1 MASKLKETGGAAPQ
15 HDERITEVI
24 AELRKL
30 NAASKGNALGEKEA
44 TGRAV
49 GEEKRAKAKDKKDE
63 KGGWL
68 GSRVGM
74 KEQFTRRFVAARAVN
89 LSLPGNR
96 TNLENQLKL
105 LEFAKNQFD
114 YHEWDKAQTI
124 AIQGDQAELDRE
136 KDKVVDTTKDD
147 KKKKLDK
154 TEKDTAKQTKGFF
167 SKLLGKFTGGGF
179 MMGAGALLGG
189 LGVLAGGAGLL
200 LKELNDLDGKA
211 IRANVNE
218 LFGIS
223 DDVGGKGAFFLEGG
237 TFMLAM
243 TGLGIGL
250 ALFSVGSTIAGLSDG
265 LTNFTNPTWA
275 QSIVDNV
282 TTLLSISDLV
292 GGKAELLKE
301 GGAFALSMTGIGIGI
316 GMFGVG
322 GAVAAIGA
330 TFDETLKTFTGG
342 TGWADNLKTNVKTLL
357 GIKDELGGNW
367 DLLKDGMAFG
377 LAMAGIGI
385 GVGLFGIGGG
395 LAAVGASFDETLK
408 TFTGGVSWADNLKAN
423 VITLLSIKD
432 ELGGNWDLLKDAG
445 AFVLAMTGIALG
457 IGVFAI
463 GGAAGVATAGFD
475 AALKSFSGE
484 SFATNIKKNV
494 VELLSIKD
502 ELGGNW
508 DLLKDS
514 GAFVLA
520 MTGIGLGLAA
530 FAVGKAGSGLA
541 EIITQFSGVGFAS
554 TIKANVVDLL
564 GISSLEGVN
573 MVAATEFA
581 AVMGVISAGV
591 LAFSVT
597 KGFDALV
604 GVGAGILN
612 FFSGNESPVGE
623 MLKIADKADELDQA
637 ATALDSLADALH
649 KMTMLKFSN
658 LDLEFSKFANDL
670 AWGVKGI
677 HVAMYG
683 GTFDPP
689 GFLKAANRA
698 VTIDAGKGLAS
709 IAPLDFENAG
719 TGITIL
725 NRALNNWDGSNTKGE
740 GAKIEGG
747 ATTGDITTVDD
758 HSTKVII
765 NQAPEIVTFEGKQG
779 FAPLGN

>member
-432 ELGGNWDLLKDAG
+432 ELGGNWDLLKD
-445 AFVLAMTGIALG
+445 
-457 IGVFAI
+457 
-463 GGAAGVATAGFD
+463 
-475 AALKSFSGE
+475 
-484 SFATNIKKNV
+484 
-494 VELLSIKD
+494 
-502 ELGGNW
+502 
-508 DLLKDS
+508 S

>member
-89 LSLPGNR
+89 FSLPGNR
-96 TNLENQLKL
+96 SNAANQELMLGL
-105 LEFAKNQFD
+105 LGEQKIYQ
-114 YHEWDKAQTI
+114 EWNKAQTI
-124 AIQGDQAELDRE
+124 AIQGDKAELDRE

-223 DDVGGKGAFFLEGG
+223 DDVGGKGAFFLESG
-237 TFMLAM
+237 T
-243 TGLGIGL
+243 
-250 ALFSVGSTIAGLSDG
+250 
-265 LTNFTNPTWA
+265 
-275 QSIVDNV
+275 
-282 TTLLSISDLV
+282 
-292 GGKAELLKE
+292 
-301 GGAFALSMTGIGIGI
+301 
-316 GMFGVG
+316 
-322 GAVAAIGA
+322 
-330 TFDETLKTFTGG
+330 
-342 TGWADNLKTNVKTLL
+342 
-357 GIKDELGGNW
+357 
-367 DLLKDGMAFG
+367 
-377 LAMAGIGI
+377 
-385 GVGLFGIGGG
+385 
-395 LAAVGASFDETLK
+395 
-408 TFTGGVSWADNLKAN
+408 
-423 VITLLSIKD
+423 
-432 ELGGNWDLLKDAG
+432 
-445 AFVLAMTGIALG
+445 
-457 IGVFAI
+457 
-463 GGAAGVATAGFD
+463 
-475 AALKSFSGE
+475 
-484 SFATNIKKNV
+484 
-494 VELLSIKD
+494 
-502 ELGGNW
+502 
-508 DLLKDS
+508 
-514 GAFVLA
+514 FVLA
-520 MTGIGLGLAA
+520 MTGIGLGLVAFSAGALVAA
-530 FAVGKAGSGLA
+530 AVDKFAGDGAWAENIVTNVTTLLGMAGGTIGSNAALLGSGLVFGTAMAAIGAGLVAFSAGSIAGTAATGMDLALKKFSDGVSWSQNIVDNVETLLGITSGGFWSNAGILAKGLVLGTALAVIGAGLLAFSIGATTGVAAAGMDEALKTFTGGTSFADNIVYNVEKLLSIADGFGENIGLLFGSAGFAVAMGAIGAGILAFSIGGAAGTTVAAMDSVYENFSGETFAENIKKNVLELLSIKDNLGGNLNMLTDSAFFVAAMGGIGLGLLAFSVGKAGSGLA

-554 TIKANVVDLL
+554 TIKDNVVDLL
-564 GISSLEGVN
+564 GISSLPGVN
-573 MVAATEFA
+573 MAAATEFA

-612 FFSGNESPVGE
+612 FFSGNESPIGE
-623 MLKIADKADELDQA
+623 MLKIADSADELDKA
-637 ATALDSLADALH
+637 ATALDALSDALH
-649 KMTMLKFSN
+649 KMTMLKFSGV
-658 LDLEFSKFANDL
+658 DFEFGKFANDL

-725 NRALNNWDGSNTKGE
+725 NRALNNWDGNTTKEVGE
-740 GAKIEGG
+740 GGG
-747 ATTGDITTVDD
+747 TSSVGDISSIDD